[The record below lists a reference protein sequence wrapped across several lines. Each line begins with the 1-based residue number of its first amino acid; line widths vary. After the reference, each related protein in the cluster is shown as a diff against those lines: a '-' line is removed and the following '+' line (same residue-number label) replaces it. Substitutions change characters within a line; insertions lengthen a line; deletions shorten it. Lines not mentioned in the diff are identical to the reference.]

1 MWIELTVLSA
11 VMLGLYDVCKKH
23 AVRGNAVLPTLLV
36 STTACALVT
45 LPFLVLSWVMPD
57 RVTGC
62 WYGVAPMTGRAHLL
76 VAAKSVLVAG
86 SWVLVYFAMKHLPLT
101 VVSPV
106 RASAP
111 VWTFL
116 GAVVV
121 LGERPG
127 IWQTAGVALAV
138 TGFFLLGRSG
148 RREGIH
154 LHRDRWGFFLFGG
167 TLLGAASAL
176 YDRTLIHHLGFKP
189 MTLQVWFTIYLVA
202 VVGAVVALT
211 WWPSRRQT
219 TPFVWRWTLPVVGVL
234 LAVADFLYFMALTD
248 PEALIALVS
257 PLRRS
262 GVVVAF
268 SVGGLLYRE
277 QNKRRKA
284 MALAIILAGV
294 FLLLKR

>member
-1 MWIELTVLSA
+1 MWIGLTIFSA
-11 VMLGLYDVCKKH
+11 VMLGFYDVCKKH

-45 LPFLVLSWVMPD
+45 LPFLVLSWGMPD
-57 RVTGC
+57 RVAGC
-62 WYGVAPMTGRAHLL
+62 WYGVMPMTGRAHLL
-76 VAAKSVLVAG
+76 VAIKAVLVSG

-127 IWQTAGVALAV
+127 LWQTAGVLLAV
-138 TGFFLLGRSG
+138 TGFFLLAHSG
-148 RREGIH
+148 RKEGIH

-176 YDRTLIHHLGFKP
+176 YDRALIHHMGFRP
-189 MTLQVWFTIYLVA
+189 MTLQVWFTIYLVV
-202 VVGAVVALT
+202 VVGSVVALA
-211 WWPSRRQT
+211 WWPSRRTT
-219 TPFVWRWTLPVVGVL
+219 TPFAWRWSIPVVGVL

-262 GVVVAF
+262 GAVVAF
-268 SVGGLLYRE
+268 SVGGLLFRE

-284 MALAIILAGV
+284 VALAIILAGV
-294 FLLLKR
+294 SLLLKR